1 MGTQTKKVIKLQKKS
16 IKSEKMLQTNNL
28 MMMDLFNQP
37 QVRLISRK
45 RPRKSLSPL
54 LQKRLAGCEW
64 SNKMELSI
72 LPTTAD
78 NLTIKIEKEKLV
90 IKGKSESTTDCNGFK
105 TKSTHQWS
113 REMKIPDHIN
123 HESIKVKLNEDKETL
138 TIESENIEKKSTQI
152 PITIE

>member
-1 MGTQTKKVIKLQKKS
+1 MGGSIQPAPSSSYQSKETMPITITTTTKC
-16 IKSEKMLQTNNL
+16 
-28 MMMDLFNQP
+28 
-37 QVRLISRK
+37 
-45 RPRKSLSPL
+45 
-54 LQKRLAGCEW
+54 LAGCEW

-78 NLTIKIEKEKLV
+78 NLTVKIEKEKL
-90 IKGKSESTTDCNGFK
+90 IIEGKSESTTERNGFK

-152 PITIE
+152 PITIQ

>member
-1 MGTQTKKVIKLQKKS
+1 MGTNKKVIELKKNMNFR
-16 IKSEKMLQTNNL
+16 EKMFQSNNL

-45 RPRKSLSPL
+45 RPCQSLSPL

-78 NLTIKIEKEKLV
+78 NLTIKIEKEKL
-90 IKGKSESTTDCNGFK
+90 IIEGKSESTTDCNGFN

-113 REMKIPDHIN
+113 REKIPNHIN

-138 TIESENIEKKSTQI
+138 TIES
-152 PITIE
+152 

>member
-1 MGTQTKKVIKLQKKS
+1 MGQTRKVIKLQKKS
-16 IKSEKMLQTNNL
+16 IKSEKMFQTNNL

-45 RPRKSLSPL
+45 RPCKSLSPL

-64 SNKMELSI
+64 TNKMELSI

-78 NLTIKIEKEKLV
+78 NLAIKIEKEKL
-90 IKGKSESTTDCNGFK
+90 IIEGKSESTTDSNGFK

-113 REMKIPDHIN
+113 REMRIPDHIN
-123 HESIKVKLNEDKETL
+123 QESIKVKLNEGNETL
-138 TIESENIEKKSTQI
+138 TVESENIEKKSTQI
-152 PITIE
+152 PITIK